1 MAVGAAAGDAGGV
14 SSSAAAA
21 HAEEPFA
28 DAAAVRVIVVD
39 DHAAVREGVRAMLG
53 GEPGIEPVAVAATAA
68 DAAELAAAERPD
80 LMLVDYHLP
89 DEDGL
94 SLCLYLK
101 SRPEAPAVLVYS
113 AFADEH
119 LVPLAVVAGA
129 DAVVAKATRPDELC
143 DVVRAVGGGESRMPP
158 LTQPAME
165 SAGARLD
172 AGDLPI
178 FGMLA
183 HGTPAGEI
191 AATLRIDPAWLVAR
205 RWAMLEQLREPTV
218 RRRAPRAAPAP
229 SLRPMSS

>member
-1 MAVGAAAGDAGGV
+1 MAAATAARDPRSVTSIAAPRP
-14 SSSAAAA
+14 AAARS
-21 HAEEPFA
+21 A
-28 DAAAVRVIVVD
+28 DAEAVRVIVVD

-53 GEPGIEPVAVAATAA
+53 GEPDLDPVAVAATAG
-68 DAAELAAAERPD
+68 DAAELVAAGRPD
-80 LMLVDYHLP
+80 VMLVDYHLP

-101 SRPEAPAVLVYS
+101 SRPPAPAVLVYS

-143 DVVRAVGGGESRMPP
+143 DTVRALARGESRMPP

-183 HGTPAGEI
+183 HGTPAAEI
-191 AATLRIDPAWLVAR
+191 ATTLRMEPAWLVAR
-205 RWAMLEQLREPTV
+205 RWAMLEQLRDGSA
-218 RRRAPRAAPAP
+218 RRRAPRAASA
-229 SLRPMSS
+229 LRPAS

>member
-1 MAVGAAAGDAGGV
+1 VTSIAAVHAARPVDDAR
-14 SSSAAAA
+14 
-21 HAEEPFA
+21 
-28 DAAAVRVIVVD
+28 AVRVLVVD

-53 GEPGIEPVAVAATAA
+53 SEPDLDPVAVAATAG

-80 LMLVDYHLP
+80 VILVDYHLP

-101 SRPEAPAVLVYS
+101 SRPAAPAALVYS

-119 LVPLAVVAGA
+119 LVPLALVAGA

-143 DVVRAVGGGESRMPP
+143 ETVRALARGESRMPP

-183 HGTPAGEI
+183 HGTPAEEI
-191 AATLRIDPAWLVAR
+191 AATLRMDPAWLVAR
-205 RWAMLEQLREPTV
+205 RWAMLEQLREPSV
-218 RRRAPRAAPAP
+218 RRRASRAVSA
-229 SLRPMSS
+229 LRPAE

>member
-1 MAVGAAAGDAGGV
+1 M
-14 SSSAAAA
+14 AAAA
-21 HAEEPFA
+21 AA
-28 DAAAVRVIVVD
+28 RDAGTVTSIASTEHRLERRSARAGAVRLMVVD

-53 GEPGIEPVAVAATAA
+53 DEPDLDPVAVAATAG
-68 DAAELAAAERPD
+68 DAVELAAAGRPD
-80 LMLVDYHLP
+80 VMLVDYHLP

-101 SRPEAPAVLVYS
+101 SRPAAPAVLVYS

-119 LVPLAVVAGA
+119 LIPLALVAGA

-143 DVVRAVGGGESRMPP
+143 ETVRALARGEDRLPP

-172 AGDLPI
+172 ADDLPI

-183 HGTPAGEI
+183 HGTPPAEI
-191 AATLRIDPAWLVAR
+191 AATLRMDPAWLVAR
-205 RWAMLEQLREPTV
+205 RWAMLEQLREASA
-218 RRRAPRAAPAP
+218 RRRAPGASSA
-229 SLRPMSS
+229 LRPAS

>member
-1 MAVGAAAGDAGGV
+1 VTSIAAP
-14 SSSAAAA
+14 A
-21 HAEEPFA
+21 HAA
-28 DAAAVRVIVVD
+28 RRSDDDRAVRVLVVD

-53 GEPGIEPVAVAATAA
+53 SEPDLDPVAVAATAG

-80 LMLVDYHLP
+80 VILVDYHLP

-101 SRPEAPAVLVYS
+101 SRPAAPAALVYS

-119 LVPLAVVAGA
+119 LVPLALVAGA

-143 DVVRAVGGGESRMPP
+143 ETVRALARGESRMPP

-183 HGTPAGEI
+183 HGTPAEEI
-191 AATLRIDPAWLVAR
+191 AATLRMEPAWLVAR

-218 RRRAPRAAPAP
+218 RRRAPRASSA
-229 SLRPMSS
+229 LRPAS

>member
-1 MAVGAAAGDAGGV
+1 MAAATAARDPRSVTSIAAPRP
-14 SSSAAAA
+14 AAARS
-21 HAEEPFA
+21 A
-28 DAAAVRVIVVD
+28 DAEAVRVIVVD

-53 GEPGIEPVAVAATAA
+53 GEPDLDPIAVAATAG
-68 DAAELAAAERPD
+68 DAAELAAAGRPD
-80 LMLVDYHLP
+80 VILVDYHLP

-101 SRPEAPAVLVYS
+101 SCPDAPAVLVYS

-129 DAVVAKATRPDELC
+129 DAVVAKATRPEELC
-143 DVVRAVGGGESRMPP
+143 DTVRAVARGESRMPP

-165 SAGARLD
+165 AAGARLD

-183 HGTPAGEI
+183 HGTPAAEI
-191 AATLRIDPAWLVAR
+191 AATLRMEPAWLVAR
-205 RWAMLEQLREPTV
+205 RWAVLEELRDGSA
-218 RRRAPRAAPAP
+218 RRRAPRAASA
-229 SLRPMSS
+229 LRPAS

>member
-1 MAVGAAAGDAGGV
+1 MATAVAVSDARRVTSIAAAPH
-14 SSSAAAA
+14 AARRA
-21 HAEEPFA
+21 A
-28 DAAAVRVIVVD
+28 DAEAVRLIVVD

-53 GEPGIEPVAVAATAA
+53 AEPDLDPVAVAATAG
-68 DAAELAAAERPD
+68 DAAELAAAARPD
-80 LMLVDYHLP
+80 VMLVDYHLP

-101 SRPEAPAVLVYS
+101 SRPDAPAVVVYS

-129 DAVVAKATRPDELC
+129 DAVVPKATRPDELC
-143 DVVRAVGGGESRMPP
+143 DTVRAIARGESRMPP

-172 AGDLPI
+172 AADLPI

-183 HGTPAGEI
+183 HGTLAEEI
-191 AATLRIDPAWLVAR
+191 AATLRMEPAWLVAR
-205 RWAMLEQLREPTV
+205 RWAMLEQLRDGTA
-218 RRRAPRAAPAP
+218 RRRAPHVTSA
-229 SLRPMSS
+229 LRPAS

>member
-1 MAVGAAAGDAGGV
+1 MARATPARDPRRVTSIAAPRPAPARSDDAG
-14 SSSAAAA
+14 
-21 HAEEPFA
+21 
-28 DAAAVRVIVVD
+28 AVRVIVVD

-53 GEPGIEPVAVAATAA
+53 GEPDLDPVAVAATAT

-80 LMLVDYHLP
+80 VMLVDYHLP

-94 SLCLYLK
+94 SLCLYVK
-101 SRPEAPAVLVYS
+101 SRPPAPAVLVYS

-119 LVPLAVVAGA
+119 LIPLAVVAGA

-143 DVVRAVGGGESRMPP
+143 DTVRALARGETRMPP

-172 AGDLPI
+172 ADDLPI

-183 HGTPAGEI
+183 HGTPADEI
-191 AATLRIDPAWLVAR
+191 ASTLRMEPGWLVAR
-205 RWAMLEQLREPTV
+205 RWAMLEQLREGTT
-218 RRRAPRAAPAP
+218 RRRAPRASTA
-229 SLRPMSS
+229 LRPAS

>member
-1 MAVGAAAGDAGGV
+1 MAPGAAARDPRSVTSIAAVSPAGRRPADAG
-14 SSSAAAA
+14 
-21 HAEEPFA
+21 
-28 DAAAVRVIVVD
+28 AVRVIVVD

-53 GEPGIEPVAVAATAA
+53 AEPDLDPVAVAATAGEA
-68 DAAELAAAERPD
+68 VELAAAGRPD
-80 LMLVDYHLP
+80 VILVDYHLP

-101 SRPEAPAVLVYS
+101 SRPAAPAVLVYS

-143 DVVRAVGGGESRMPP
+143 DTVRAVARGASRMPP

-172 AGDLPI
+172 AADLPI

-183 HGTPAGEI
+183 HGTPAAEI
-191 AATLRIDPAWLVAR
+191 AATLRMDPAWLVAR
-205 RWAMLEQLREPTV
+205 RWAMLEQLRDGSA
-218 RRRAPRAAPAP
+218 RRRAPRAAGA
-229 SLRPMSS
+229 LRPAS